1 MEFDRMLRY
10 CALLERNND
19 RAWFHDPENH
29 AMYAGAREDF
39 TELLLDLKFRLSEV
53 VSPDLAERL
62 LYADPKAMQYR
73 VPRDMRANRGKT
85 PYNPRWAADVSG
97 DRHSLLPLG
106 YYVHIQPGGR
116 TMFGTGAWCWEPEML
131 LRIRTAIS
139 AQYLRFA
146 DALAQTG
153 CPLMGDRLKRI
164 PRGFDEAD
172 PAAEYLKFKSWLVV
186 RDFADAELRSFDGFV
201 ADCVAAAER
210 MEPLRV
216 FFNDALAGIRRNP
229 MDLSDWDVRP

>member
-1 MEFDRMLRY
+1 MDFDRMLRY
-10 CALLERNND
+10 CELLERNND
-19 RAWFHDPENH
+19 RTWFHDAENH
-29 AMYAGAREDF
+29 ALYAEARQDF
-39 TELLLDLKFRLSEV
+39 TDLLLDLKFRLSEV
-53 VSPDLAERL
+53 VSADLAERL

-73 VPRDMRANRGKT
+73 IPRDMRANQGKL

-139 AQYLRFA
+139 AHYERFL
-146 DALAQTG
+146 DALDESG
-153 CPLMGDRLKRI
+153 MPLLGDRLKRI
-164 PRGFDEAD
+164 PRGFDETD
-172 PAAEYLKFKSWLVV
+172 PAAEYLKYKSWLVS
-186 RDFADAELRSFDGFV
+186 RAFDDAELQSFDGFI
-201 ADCVAAAER
+201 AACVESATR

-216 FFNDALAGIRRNP
+216 FLNDALRGMQKDPLEGNE
-229 MDLSDWDVRP
+229 WK

>member
-1 MEFDRMLRY
+1 MDFDRMLRY
-10 CALLERNND
+10 CELLERNNN
-19 RAWFHDPENH
+19 RIWFHDRENH
-29 AMYAGAREDF
+29 ALYAEAKEDF

-62 LYADPKAMQYR
+62 MYADPKAMQYR
-73 VPRDMRANRGKT
+73 IPRDMRANRGKL

-97 DRHSLLPLG
+97 DRHSMLPLG

-139 AQYLRFA
+139 AQYLRFSE
-146 DALAQTG
+146 ALEQCGA
-153 CPLMGDRLKRI
+153 PLEGERLKRL
-164 PRGFDEAD
+164 PRGFAADD
-172 PAAEYLKFKSWLVV
+172 PAAAYLKFKSWLVA
-186 RDFADAELRSFDGFV
+186 RDFRDGELRSFSCFV
-201 ADCVAAAER
+201 DDCVAAAER

-216 FFNDALAGIRRNP
+216 FFNDALSGLHKNP
-229 MDLSDWDVRP
+229 LEVSEWS